1 MTRHAYLIAGHDNP
15 YVLSTLVEMLD
26 DPRNDLFVHV
36 DKKSKGF
43 DAAQI
48 TGLSHHSK
56 VYLAPRMRVF
66 WGDYSQVKSVLRLVK
81 TALGGP
87 YSYFHV
93 LSGADLPLKSN
104 DYIHD
109 FFDANAGKEFVAFNK
124 PPKWTRE
131 WLSHVHPFNKLAKS
145 PHTHVRALHSRFNRG
160 SIRLQQAVGVDRLKR
175 LGVETK
181 YGSDWFSIS
190 RDLASH
196 LVANE
201 RLIAKWFRWSF
212 NPVEYYLQTLVWNS
226 SFRGRVFDLD
236 HPYRSSM
243 RLIDFPRGSGSS
255 PHTWT
260 MADLDE
266 LATTDRLFAR
276 KFSEHVD
283 REIIDVVKASVQS
296 GTWPTRA
303 STTDTNS
310 GPVPGWTRKEWH

>member
-1 MTRHAYLIAGHDNP
+1 MTRHAYLIAAHDNP
-15 YVLSTLVEMLD
+15 HVLSTLVEMLD
-26 DPRNDLFVHV
+26 DPRNDLFVHI
-36 DKKSKGF
+36 DKKSKEF
-43 DAAQI
+43 DAARI
-48 TGLSHHSK
+48 TRLSHHSK
-56 VYLAPRMRVF
+56 VCLVPSMRVF
-66 WGDYSQVKSVLRLVK
+66 WGDYSQVESVLRLVK

-87 YSYFHV
+87 YDYFHV

-109 FFDANAGKEFVAFNK
+109 FFDANVGKEFVAFND

-145 PHTHVRALHSRFNRG
+145 PHTHVRALHSRFNRV
-160 SIRLQQAVGVDRLKR
+160 SVRLQQAVGVDRLKR
-175 LGVETK
+175 MGVEAK

-190 RDLASH
+190 RDLACH

-226 SFRGRVFDLD
+226 AFRERVFDLD
-236 HPYRSSM
+236 HPYHSNM

-255 PHTWT
+255 PHIWT

-276 KFSEHVD
+276 KFCEDAD
-283 REIIDVVKASVQS
+283 REIIDVVKASVRS
-296 GTWPTRA
+296 GSWPTR
-303 STTDTNS
+303 
-310 GPVPGWTRKEWH
+310 R